1 MVFAHATYISTSVD
15 QRVSIML
22 NETEQ
27 PGEQLEDAF
36 RLFNRLSEKL
46 STSYSELETQVVHL
60 SEELT
65 EARSERLK
73 QLVEK
78 ELLAVRLEGLLNTLP
93 GGIVVLDSEGC
104 INQVNPVAQN
114 MLGIDLLGQ
123 TWKFVAQQVFIT
135 DGDELRLQDGRWVS
149 VSARPLDAE
158 PGKIILVTDVT
169 EIHTLQDMLNRKQ
182 RLTSLGEM
190 VAGLAHQIRTPL
202 SAALLYLSNLCHPQA
217 KDADKLRCVDKTKEQ
232 LYHLE
237 RIVNDMLIFA
247 RGGVTESE
255 CFTVG
260 QIIDKLRQLLEP
272 LFSESKATLLINN
285 QIPDAPL
292 RGNRDALLA
301 AFQNLANNAIQASD
315 EHPVLEI
322 NVNWSNDEA
331 VEFCFRDNGQ
341 GMTDEVKGRV
351 LEPFFTTRST
361 GTGLGLAV
369 VNATVASHHG
379 EFDIQSEEG
388 VGSCFTIKLPLP
400 EQYGVLPSDLSSMN
414 SDVKLSLISAG
425 AGNYNSNYFNN
436 NKETTI

>member
-1 MVFAHATYISTSVD
+1 MLRGTYKSTSID

-22 NETEQ
+22 NETEL

-46 STSYSELETQVVHL
+46 SISYSELETQVSHL
-60 SEELT
+60 SEELA
-65 EARSERLK
+65 EARSERHK

-93 GGIVVLDSEGC
+93 AGIVVLDSEGC
-104 INQVNPVAQN
+104 INQVNPIAQN
-114 MLGIDLLGQ
+114 MLGINLLGQ
-123 TWKFVAQQVFIT
+123 SWKFIAQQVFIT
-135 DGDELRLQDGRWVS
+135 DGDELRLRDGRWVS

-169 EIHTLQDMLNRKQ
+169 EIHTLQDMLNRQQ

-202 SAALLYLSNLCHPQA
+202 AAALLYLSNLCHPQA
-217 KDADKLRCVDKTKEQ
+217 KDADKLRCVDKTKKQ
-232 LYHLE
+232 LHHLE

-260 QIIDKLRQLLEP
+260 QIMGKLQQLLEP
-272 LFSESKATLLINN
+272 VFLESKATLLINN

-292 RGNRDALLA
+292 RGNCDALLA
-301 AFQNLANNAIQASD
+301 AFQNLANNAIQACD
-315 EHPVLEI
+315 EDPVFEI
-322 NVNWSNDEA
+322 NVNWSIDEA
-331 VEFCFRDNGQ
+331 VEFSFIDNGS
-341 GMTDEVKGRV
+341 GMTDDIKGRV
-351 LEPFFTTRST
+351 LEPFFTTRSS

-379 EFDIQSEEG
+379 KFDIQSEEG
-388 VGSCFTIKLPLP
+388 VGSCFTIKIPLP
-400 EQYGVLPSDLSSMN
+400 GQHGVLPSDLTSMN
-414 SDVKLSLISAG
+414 SDVSLSLISSEDKD
-425 AGNYNSNYFNN
+425 YNSNYFHN
-436 NKETTI
+436 NKETMI